1 MQFRYR
7 FVPYG
12 TRFVAAKGERHA
24 PRAHHAERELFENEL
39 AADVGGS
46 CWGHDGET
54 LPVLDHHFYRG
65 AGSFRRQRPPS
76 CIMRR
81 GFASGWAAATTR
93 SGW

>member
-24 PRAHHAERELFENEL
+24 RGANHAERELFENEL

-65 AGSFRRQRPPS
+65 DGQFPS
-76 CIMRR
+76 
-81 GFASGWAAATTR
+81 ATSAVLHHAARIRERLVLATTR